1 MTQPV
6 ILPDNQ
12 ATQTIAPDH
21 ELEQALR
28 SESFTRVRRR
38 IVRQLIESLIYENVI
53 QLSSKVADGKLH
65 FQLDGRDAKG
75 NALQY
80 RFSGRRR
87 ASFDRIRLDAAPVM
101 RHAKDSVNE
110 VESPAEFLLEISGS
124 MNVDAERLMHFI
136 HELEQT
142 LFNDCLAQF
151 VRQRRGDI
159 LRALGYDD
167 VESLLADGHP
177 YHPCYKSR
185 IGFDYRDNRTFG
197 PEFGQPLQPLWLA
210 ARRDRLRVKSI
221 TGCDFST
228 FIAGELG
235 ESLLARFMS
244 KIEQQGGRP
253 DDYYLLPVHPWQ
265 WREQV
270 AHTLFQDL
278 RRQDLIVLG
287 PARDGYRAQ
296 QSIRTLANN
305 SRPERCYLKLSMN
318 LLNTSTSRILAPHT
332 VQNAPAVSGWLK
344 SIIED
349 DVFLRDELRPVF
361 LAEVC
366 GAVYLPTGPDWVQKK
381 SYGMLAC
388 IWRESLHPYLDA
400 GEAAIPFN
408 ALTHIDSDERPFI
421 EPWIKAHGLYP
432 WLRRLMEVSVV
443 PVLHMLCAHGIALE
457 SHAQNMMLLHKEG
470 WPTRVALKDF
480 HDGIRFAPAYLADPE
495 KQPTLLATPEEHAR
509 VNRNSYIETDDP
521 VELRNFVHDALL
533 FINLS
538 ELALLLSEQF
548 SLDEEAFWALLS
560 EVIRDYQDRFPALQ
574 SRFALFDFFSPEVRV
589 EQLALRRLLPD
600 TEVRMQ
606 RVTNPLAGRDRQ
618 DHDRRRPAC

>member
-1 MTQPV
+1 
-6 ILPDNQ
+6 
-12 ATQTIAPDH
+12 
-21 ELEQALR
+21 
-28 SESFTRVRRR
+28 
-38 IVRQLIESLIYENVI
+38 
-53 QLSSKVADGKLH
+53 LH
-65 FQLDGRDAKG
+65 FYLDGCDANG
-75 NALQY
+75 DAVHY

-101 RHAKDSVNE
+101 RYAQDSVNE
-110 VESPAEFLLEISGS
+110 VESLADFLLEVQGS
-124 MNVDAERLMHFI
+124 MNVDSERLMHFI

-151 VRQRRGDI
+151 ARQQRRDI
-159 LRALGYDD
+159 LRTLDYDD

-185 IGFDYRDNRTFG
+185 IGFDYRDNRAFG

-210 ARRDRLRVKSI
+210 ARRDRLRVKSS
-221 TGCDFST
+221 TGCDFSA

-235 ESLLARFMS
+235 ESVHARFLS

-253 DDYYLLPVHPWQ
+253 DNYYLLPVHPWQ
-265 WREQV
+265 WREQI
-270 AHTLFQDL
+270 AHTLFQDI

-287 PARDGYRAQ
+287 PARDSYRAQ
-296 QSIRTLANN
+296 QSIRTLAND
-305 SRPERCYLKLSMN
+305 SRPERCYLKLSMSI
-318 LLNTSTSRILAPHT
+318 LNTSTSRILAPHT
-332 VQNAPAVSGWLK
+332 VQNAPAVSAWLK
-344 SIIED
+344 TIIEQD
-349 DVFLRDELRPVF
+349 TFLREVVRPVF

-366 GAVYLPTGPDWVQKK
+366 GAVYLPVGPDIVQKK
-381 SYGMLAC
+381 RYGMLAC

-408 ALTHIDSDERPFI
+408 ALTHLDVDERPFV
-421 EPWIKAHGLYP
+421 EPWVKAHGFYP

-457 SHAQNMMLLHKEG
+457 SHAQNMMLLHREG

-480 HDGIRFAPAYLADPE
+480 HDGIRFAPAYLAHPE
-495 KQPTLLATPEEHAR
+495 KQPTLLATPAEHAR

-521 VELRNFVHDALL
+521 TELRDFVHDALL

-538 ELALLLSEQF
+538 ELALLLSEHF
-548 SLDEEAFWALLS
+548 SLDEEVFWALLG
-560 EVIRDYQDRFPALQ
+560 EVIRDYQGRFPAFQ
-574 SRFALFDFFSPEVRV
+574 PRFALFDFFASEVRV

-606 RVTNPLAGRDRQ
+606 RVTNPLAGKDRE
-618 DHDRRRPAC
+618 DGARRHPAC